1 MFISFHSK
9 TMGATSVIEI
19 AYTFG
24 ATAFLLFIGFLT
36 PTCKYCIHTQE
47 GILGLY
53 PLDLAYVFVF
63 CILDLVDSDR

>member
-1 MFISFHSK
+1 MPPIYNVKLMIIAKTCGYLLLQSFTDHYSK

-36 PTCKYCIHTQE
+36 PTCKY
-47 GILGLY
+47 
-53 PLDLAYVFVF
+53 
-63 CILDLVDSDR
+63 

>member
-36 PTCKYCIHTQE
+36 PTW
-47 GILGLY
+47 
-53 PLDLAYVFVF
+53 
-63 CILDLVDSDR
+63 CILMGVNDNIDGMVWPT